1 MAKISP
7 KSTPLDHSVD
17 DALRDLSLQLPNP
30 DDEKISEPE
39 FLEQVETA
47 WLVCDRFDLQTDI
60 WRGRILRAVRDR
72 EKVQGEG
79 RGSGFLNWLQ
89 DRDISKTQAYGW
101 IELANSADTLLQDG
115 QLDSAALNCFSKAAF
130 VATAQADPEV
140 QQMVTEAACR
150 GDRISR
156 REVRQLDDEWTA
168 MSSELLPT
176 VVKEKAAS
184 NTIPSRYL
192 APFVRELEKLPSAHQ
207 TILQEELVANPD
219 VDTLKQAT
227 AEARYLARYLQS
239 ASQVQALDQNPIN
252 LEQALEE
259 ALRLGCLNTAA
270 DLVNQAAQLEQT
282 IAKLYTTWKR
292 VGKLTDQLYD
302 ATGASTPQLRSLLTA
317 LAGLATDLVEVQLGE
332 GERSRLIRLKI
343 LPEEEI

>member
-1 MAKISP
+1 MAKTSP
-7 KSTPLDHSVD
+7 PSNSLDHAVD

-30 DDEKISEPE
+30 DNDKISEPE
-39 FLEQVETA
+39 FLAQIETA
-47 WLVCDRFDLQTDI
+47 WVICDRFDLQTEI
-60 WRGRILRAVRDR
+60 WRGRILRTVRDR
-72 EKVQGEG
+72 EKAQGEG

-89 DRDISKTQAYGW
+89 DRDISKTQAYSW

-115 QLDSAALNCFSKAAF
+115 QLDPAALNCFSKAAF

-168 MSSELLPT
+168 MSSELVPT

-192 APFVRELEKLPSAHQ
+192 APFVREMEKLPSSHQ
-207 TILQEELVANPD
+207 TVLQAELVANPD

-227 AEARYLARYLQS
+227 AEARYLARYLES

-292 VGKLTDQLYD
+292 VGKLTDQLYE

-317 LAGLATDLVEVQLGE
+317 LAGLATDVIEVQLGE
-332 GERSRLIRLKI
+332 AEQARLIRLKV
-343 LPEEEI
+343 LPEE